1 MRDTVREFLQLL
13 GAAVGGARLPEGF
26 SVKDSGSLLSL
37 AVRQGLAGAIL
48 PPLRDAGLLDDE
60 KAAPFLDARLEGIR
74 VTTLLTH
81 ELSRIRAVL
90 EGAGIDYIPLKGA
103 HLRSLWPSPW
113 MRTSCDIDILIRED
127 ALALATETVAE
138 ELGYSL
144 RTVGF
149 RDCSLY
155 SVGDS
160 VHLELHF
167 SLRDTEGRLPVL
179 GAAWDY
185 AERIGG
191 THEHCFLPH
200 FEIFYLLSHLLGHVN
215 TGGGGIRPVIDLAL
229 LRREPYDAAA
239 LSVLLAECGLTRFA
253 EVVFALGDAILSG
266 GEIEGL
272 AASLADWLILGELYG
287 EIHRRAMVKRARGKS
302 GRSRRVRRRYVLS
315 RLFPKCRELAIAYP
329 VLHRHTWLYP
339 VCVVRRLLSLV
350 FGGRLLV
357 ALRRRRAE
365 RAIRDIPIAS
375 AEALFT
381 ALGIDNK

>member
-1 MRDTVREFLQLL
+1 MDQTVREFLHLL
-13 GAAVGGARLPEGF
+13 GAAVGGVRLPEGF
-26 SVKDSGSLLSL
+26 SVTDSGSLLSL

-48 PPLRDAGLLDDE
+48 PPLKDAGLLDDGA
-60 KAAPFLDARLEGIR
+60 AAPFLDARLEGIR
-74 VTTLLTH
+74 ATTLLSH

-90 EGAGIDYIPLKGA
+90 DGAGIDYVPLKGA

-113 MRTSCDIDILIRED
+113 MRTSCDIDVLIRED
-127 ALALATETVAE
+127 ALSLATEAIAE
-138 ELGYSL
+138 GLGYSL

-155 SVGDS
+155 SPGDS
-160 VHLELHF
+160 VHLEIHF
-167 SLRDTEGRLPVL
+167 SLRDTEGRLPAL

-185 AERIGG
+185 AERIGD

-239 LSVLLAECGLTRFA
+239 LAVLLAECGLSRFA

-266 GEIEGL
+266 GEIEGVC
-272 AASLADWLILGELYG
+272 AALADWLILGELYG
-287 EIHRRAMVKRARGKS
+287 EIHRRALVGRVKRQSRTARLA
-302 GRSRRVRRRYVLS
+302 RRRYVIR
-315 RLFPKCRELAIAYP
+315 RLFPKRRELAIAYP
-329 VLHRHTWLYP
+329 VLQKHAWLYP
-339 VCVVRRLLSLV
+339 VCVLRRLFRLV

-357 ALRRRRAE
+357 ALRRRRAANE
-365 RAIRDIPIAS
+365 IRNVPLDT
-375 AEALFT
+375 AESLFS
-381 ALGIDNK
+381 ALGIGD